1 MDGATSRPRR
11 SVYGWS
17 MTSIDDIP
25 QTRYA
30 RVDGLRIAYQRF
42 GVVGGVRTVII
53 PGLVS
58 NIDLAWDH
66 ETYRRA
72 FDHMRRHLDCVHFDK
87 RGMGLS
93 DRFDDAPTIAERS
106 RDIEAV
112 MDALE
117 WESACIVGISEGGAM
132 ARHFAGS
139 HPDRV
144 DAVALVGTMCDD
156 ARRARAEVLS
166 GERWRPDDEMAV
178 TWMAMVETWG
188 EDARPMLEQFAP
200 SQVDNDSFVRWTN
213 RFNRL
218 AVSPGSLLNQ
228 LLSISSH
235 HRCDPGRCEQSIP
248 TLIVH
253 GEGDRILPIGNGRAL
268 AEQMP
273 HATYVELPG
282 EDHMFV
288 ASRNWREFIDPVIQ
302 LFTGRGTHDRKPSVA
317 SPPCSSPTSSIRR
330 HAVAMRA
337 TNRGPNSSPA
347 TTGSAR
353 RVIGDSGGRVV
364 KSTGDGVLAIWDVP
378 SQAVAAA
385 SQLRGD
391 IAAIGVDL
399 RMGLHVG
406 EIEVHPDLDISGA
419 AVNLAA
425 RIEASAGPSE
435 ILVSSTMKDMLLGS
449 SFVLDDRG
457 PHELKG
463 IDGSWTLFA
472 LA

>member
-42 GVVGGVRTVII
+42 GVVGGVRTVIV

-66 ETYRRA
+66 ETYRRS

-106 RDIEAV
+106 SDIEAV

-117 WESACIVGISEGGAM
+117 WKSACIVGISEGGAM
-132 ARHFAGS
+132 ARHFASS

-228 LLSISSH
+228 LHSITSITGAIP
-235 HRCDPGRCEQSIP
+235 DVEQSIP

-288 ASRNWREFIDPVIQ
+288 ASQNWREFIDPVIQ
-302 LFTGRGTHDRKPSVA
+302 LFTGQAPTTQTERRFATVLFTDIVDSTGT
-317 SPPCSSPTSSIRR
+317 
-330 HAVAMRA
+330 AVAMRA

-347 TTGSAR
+347 TTGSA
-353 RVIGDSGGRVV
+353 VESSATQV
-364 KSTGDGVLAIWDVP
+364 DV
-378 SQAVAAA
+378 
-385 SQLRGD
+385 
-391 IAAIGVDL
+391 
-399 RMGLHVG
+399 
-406 EIEVHPDLDISGA
+406 
-419 AVNLAA
+419 
-425 RIEASAGPSE
+425 
-435 ILVSSTMKDMLLGS
+435 
-449 SFVLDDRG
+449 
-457 PHELKG
+457 
-463 IDGSWTLFA
+463 
-472 LA
+472 